1 VFISTC
7 SPRHINIT
15 TGKCCFPTHALHH
28 VVAMLTTPGRQ
39 TFEQIRARW
48 EAGEEEAAAMV
59 GRTVTNPPTSG
70 QDQDHDHGGGGSKF
84 RRKLSYGLAFLSQR
98 KTTPGRV
105 QASKL
110 SLGVTTVTG
119 HRGDGPLSP
128 TRSSKTFAQAADPT
142 THTPTRA
149 LTESPE
155 SAATPKAL
163 PRSQTTSFIPRPV
176 RSNSDAS
183 LAGSEKT
190 VKLQASATMVV
201 PKLRTAPSK
210 IPSPSPPLS
219 ERRVSSPRQYLP
231 NHTSLNAK
239 PMAAYQ
245 FASSSV
251 DSPSKTV
258 MRSRTT
264 PNLVK
269 AATSPQLATSTAPRK
284 TGYKRP
290 SASPTAQ
297 KSVLQENIPTSKRV
311 THRRS
316 QQQEKPP
323 RRESLVVPTVI
334 TNRRSFGSGTP
345 VIPGRQ
351 SNRNTPLTAQKRL
364 STNLAQ
370 QTPLTVKRAQP
381 SDQAI
386 ARTPESAQKAEVD
399 TCAIAQPH
407 LMGPRNTPVPT
418 PTTLEPAVA
427 TPILARSITD
437 KESSRKTLGTPNG
450 LGGVWRSSRALATA
464 NHEVRRLPRSSTFH
478 SFGTPREERPPVPP
492 IPEHYRTPSLPSLVQ
507 SSSLQP
513 DTRKPRHARMASEAG
528 SCESIPEEIDE
539 NSDID
544 HAVTP
549 SLPAHSPSESIQL
562 SNYASDSTTALPTL
576 PATSRS
582 TTSLPPAISGNSL
595 PGIYFERPWS
605 ISDYKSE
612 DNADVEPHLQVR
624 DYMPPLYWAGRF
636 QARFDQWRTEA
647 MMVELDP
654 KHKPDGLLGECNLNQ
669 EKVAACYI
677 FSQLRGLCLTS
688 SAADSLWVS
697 QPSLR
702 PLFGC

>member
-1 VFISTC
+1 
-7 SPRHINIT
+7 
-15 TGKCCFPTHALHH
+15 
-28 VVAMLTTPGRQ
+28 
-39 TFEQIRARW
+39 
-48 EAGEEEAAAMV
+48 MV
-59 GRTVTNPPTSG
+59 GRTVTNPPTNG

-119 HRGDGPLSP
+119 HQSDGPLSP
-128 TRSSKTFAQAADPT
+128 TRSSKNFAQAADLT

-190 VKLQASATMVV
+190 VKLQVSATMVV
-201 PKLRTAPSK
+201 PKARTAPSK

-231 NHTSLNAK
+231 NHASPNVK
-239 PMAAYQ
+239 PMAAFQ
-245 FASSSV
+245 FAPSSAG
-251 DSPSKTV
+251 SPSKIAA
-258 MRSRTT
+258 RSRTT

-269 AATSPQLATSTAPRK
+269 AVTSPQPATSTAPRR
-284 TGYKRP
+284 TGYKKP
-290 SASPTAQ
+290 SASPAAQ
-297 KSVLQENIPTSKRV
+297 KPLLQENVPTSKRV
-311 THRRS
+311 SHRRS

-323 RRESLVVPTVI
+323 RRESLVVPTTI

-345 VIPGRQ
+345 VGPGRQ

-386 ARTPESAQKAEVD
+386 DRTQQPAQEAEVD
-399 TCAIAQPH
+399 TGTIAQPP

-418 PTTLEPAVA
+418 STTLEPTVA
-427 TPILARSITD
+427 TPTLARSTTD
-437 KESSRKTLGTPNG
+437 KEFARKTLGTPNG

-478 SFGTPREERPPVPP
+478 DFGTPWEERPPVPP
-492 IPEHYRTPSLPSLVQ
+492 IPEEYRTPSLSNLVQ
-507 SSSLQP
+507 SSTLQP
-513 DTRKPRHARMASEAG
+513 GTPRKPRHNRMASDAG

-539 NSDID
+539 TSDVE
-544 HAVTP
+544 HAVAP
-549 SLPAHSPSESIQL
+549 SRPAHDPSASIQL
-562 SNYASDSTTALPTL
+562 FHHASDSTTALPIFQ
-576 PATSRS
+576 AASRS
-582 TTSLPPAISGNSL
+582 TTSLPPASFENTFTGR
-595 PGIYFERPWS
+595 YFERPWS
-605 ISDYKSE
+605 ISGCRSE
-612 DNADVEPHLQVR
+612 DSADVEPYLQVR
-624 DYMPPLYWAGRF
+624 DYMPTLYWAGRF

-647 MMVELDP
+647 MMLELDP
-654 KHKPDGLLGECNLNQ
+654 KQQPDGPLGECKLNQ

-677 FSQLRGLCLTS
+677 FQQLRDLCLTS

-697 QPSLR
+697 QTSLLL
-702 PLFGC
+702 LFAC